1 MSLVEE
7 IKAVAIGERQE
18 VALKEFI
25 SLKEDLIKKYDELG
39 MRASGKWANN
49 LTVNQTKLSTKL
61 EGMNYTYWLVH
72 GRKGGTLPPIQ
83 ALKKWVVDKG
93 IASELKEVTSIAW
106 AVAKTIQKKG
116 TRYYQQGGTDLI
128 DSVITPQRMQS
139 IIDKV
144 GAGLVIKITPIFT
157 KYISNE

>member
-1 MSLVEE
+1 LSLVEE

-18 VALKEFI
+18 VALKEFL

-72 GRKGGTLPPIQ
+72 GRKGGTLPPIE

>member
-18 VALKEFI
+18 VALKEFL

-72 GRKGGTLPPIQ
+72 GRKGGTLPPIE